1 MCGIAVLRFIGYVW
15 PGFHSPLGPLRTPK
29 ADFCGVSLCTMHI
42 RIGTRSSRLA
52 VWQAEYIKTLL
63 EQGGLTAELIFI
75 ETKGDLVLDRSLAK
89 IGSKGIFTQ
98 ELEDQL
104 RTGAIDIAVHSAKDL
119 PSNMASDLSIIA
131 FTEREQANDV
141 LVSRNKN
148 LSLKGGQAFRIGTS
162 STRRVAMLKHFCPHL
177 TAVDMR
183 GNLQTRI
190 RKLDEGQCD
199 ALLLAY
205 AGVHRMGYDDL
216 IIDYLPLDE
225 FTPAV
230 GQGSVA
236 VQIATAALANDAVDT
251 IVQLVNHEPTAVCLR
266 AERAFLARLEG
277 GCSIP
282 SFALARWTSDQA
294 ISLMGG
300 LVSLDGSQLLRETF
314 TGAPQESAALGHS
327 LAEATLERGGDQ
339 LLQAIREQL

>member
-1 MCGIAVLRFIGYVW
+1 
-15 PGFHSPLGPLRTPK
+15 
-29 ADFCGVSLCTMHI
+29 MHI
-42 RIGTRSSRLA
+42 RIGTRSSKLA
-52 VWQAEYIKTLL
+52 VWQAEYVQTLL
-63 EQGGLTAELIFI
+63 QRGGVTSELVFI

-89 IGSKGIFTQ
+89 IGSKGVFTQ

-104 RTGAIDIAVHSAKDL
+104 RDGTIDIAVHSAKDL
-119 PSNMASDLSIIA
+119 PSNLPPDLSIIA

-141 LVSRNKN
+141 LVSRNKT
-148 LSLKGGQAFRIGTS
+148 LSLGSGHAFRIGTS

-177 TAVDMR
+177 TTVDMR

-216 IIDYLPLDE
+216 IIEHLPLNE

-236 VQIATAALANDAVDT
+236 IEVATSFLDNQVSEVLT
-251 IVQLVNHEPTAVCLR
+251 RLINHEPTAACLR

-282 SFALARWTSDQA
+282 SFALASWTGEQM
-294 ISLMGG
+294 ISLTGG
-300 LVSLDGSQLLRETF
+300 LVSLDGSQLLRNTF
-314 TGAPQESAALGHS
+314 TGAPDESSALGHA
-327 LAEATLERGGDQ
+327 LAEAILERGGDE
-339 LLQAIREQL
+339 LLQTIRAQL

>member
-1 MCGIAVLRFIGYVW
+1 MGSFLHIIATLLITGSFLVLY
-15 PGFHSPLGPLRTPK
+15 
-29 ADFCGVSLCTMHI
+29 LCETMHI

-52 VWQAEYIKTLL
+52 IWQAEYIQTILTT
-63 EQGGLTAELIFI
+63 GGVSSELIFI
-75 ETKGDLVLDRSLAK
+75 ETKGDLVLDRSLSK
-89 IGSKGIFTQ
+89 IGSKGVFTQ

-104 RTGAIDIAVHSAKDL
+104 RDGRIDIAVHSAKDL
-119 PSNMASDLSIIA
+119 PSTLPADLEIIA

-141 LVSRNKN
+141 LVSRTKG
-148 LSLKGGQAFRIGTS
+148 LSLTQSTTFRIGTS
-162 STRRVAMLKHFCPHL
+162 STRRVAMLKHYCPHL
-177 TAVDMR
+177 TTVDMR

-190 RKLDEGQCD
+190 RKLDEGHCD

-216 IIDYLPLDE
+216 IVEHLPMHE

-236 VQIATAALANDAVDT
+236 IETATSLDCT
-251 IVQLVNHEPTAVCLR
+251 TREKLIQLINHQPTDVCLR

-282 SFALARWTSDQA
+282 SFALASLTDQQT
-294 ISLMGG
+294 ISLTGG
-300 LVSLDGSQLLRETF
+300 LVSLDGTQLLRETF
-314 TGAPQESAALGHS
+314 TGPTDEASSLGHS
-327 LAEATLERGGDQ
+327 LAESILERGGDEI
-339 LLQAIREQL
+339 LQTIREQI

>member
-1 MCGIAVLRFIGYVW
+1 
-15 PGFHSPLGPLRTPK
+15 
-29 ADFCGVSLCTMHI
+29 MHI

-52 VWQAEYIKTLL
+52 VWQAQYIQTLL
-63 EQGGLTAELIFI
+63 EQGGLSTELVFI

-89 IGSKGIFTQ
+89 IGSKGVFTQ

-119 PSNMASDLSIIA
+119 PSNMASDLGIIA

-141 LVSRNKN
+141 LISRDRS
-148 LSLKGGQAFRIGTS
+148 LSLRGGHTFRIGTS

-177 TAVDMR
+177 TTVDMR

-205 AGVHRMGYDDL
+205 AGVHRMSYDDL
-216 IIDYLPLDE
+216 IVEHLPLDE

-236 VQIATAALANDAVDT
+236 IQIATNALKGETVET
-251 IVQLVNHEPTAVCLR
+251 LVQLLNHEPTAVCLR

-282 SFALARWTSDQA
+282 SFALARWIDKQTV
-294 ISLMGG
+294 SLTGG
-300 LVSLDGSQLLRETF
+300 LVSLDGTQLMRETF
-314 TGAPQESAALGHS
+314 TGPPGESSALGHS
-327 LAEATLERGGDQ
+327 LAEATLERGGDK
-339 LLQAIREQL
+339 LLQAIRQQL